1 MLLVKSLHIIF
12 MVTWM
17 AGLFY
22 LPRLFVYHAQASDRI
37 SIERFK
43 VMERKLFW
51 GIATPGGVL
60 TLVFG
65 LWLWLGWFE
74 GAGAWLHAK
83 LALVAVLVAYHV
95 WCGKLMLDLRAERID
110 SIVCMNVLEHIKE
123 DRDTLVD
130 FASVLDP
137 GGRMVLLVPSMPS
150 LYGTLDELDEG
161 GLIEEL
167 NDPRH
172 RPADESEKKR
182 FYRLTRAG
190 HRALVAETDRLA
202 ALVKVARS
210 RLKPRPGDASS

>member
-1 MLLVKSLHIIF
+1 MLLVKSLHLIF
-12 MVTWM
+12 MVTWF

-83 LALVAVLVAYHV
+83 LALVAVLVGYHV
-95 WCGKLMLDLRAERID
+95 WCGMLMLDLRAERNAR
-110 SIVCMNVLEHIKE
+110 SHVWFRWFNEFPVLI
-123 DRDTLVD
+123 LIAV
-130 FASVLDP
+130 
-137 GGRMVLLVPSMPS
+137 VLLVV
-150 LYGTLDELDEG
+150 
-161 GLIEEL
+161 
-167 NDPRH
+167 
-172 RPADESEKKR
+172 
-182 FYRLTRAG
+182 F
-190 HRALVAETDRLA
+190 
-202 ALVKVARS
+202 
-210 RLKPRPGDASS
+210 KPQ